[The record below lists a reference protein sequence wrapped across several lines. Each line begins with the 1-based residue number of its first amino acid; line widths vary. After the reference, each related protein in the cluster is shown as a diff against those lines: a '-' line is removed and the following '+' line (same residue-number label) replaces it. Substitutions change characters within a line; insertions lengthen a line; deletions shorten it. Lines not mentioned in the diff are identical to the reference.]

1 MTGNKQRIEQEK
13 RYDIFKNIHGDLMIK
28 IRARMDDITKPSLIY
43 DGSEHA
49 ILYRNGANAVILD
62 YIHYG
67 VRKDFLNAERILVV
81 ETTDQSIV
89 REYVLPVQ
97 QVKKLPLTLED
108 VNA

>member
-1 MTGNKQRIEQEK
+1 MTDNKQRIEQEK

-28 IRARMDDITKPSLIY
+28 IRARMDDITKPSLVY

-49 ILYRNGANAVILD
+49 VLYRNGANAVILD

-67 VRKDFLNAERILVV
+67 VRQDFLKARQILVV
-81 ETTDQSIV
+81 EMTDQSIV

-97 QVKKLPLTLED
+97 QVEKLPLALED